1 MRYFVVTLLCLLSA
15 AAFAQ
20 ENVGGSFYTSCG
32 PTDGAAVT
40 MELDTHLRITVYGS
54 IEPEGAYRTKEQTF
68 EGEKATM
75 EIGLCD
81 NKMDH
86 CKSVEG
92 VLTVYKVNGEE
103 IEGAIE
109 YFDGTEVQGDSESI
123 QGPMAYFKIHKDKT
137 HIPPVCG

>member
-1 MRYFVVTLLCLLSA
+1 MRYLLTIVLCLLSA
-15 AAFAQ
+15 SAFAQ
-20 ENVGGSFYTSCG
+20 ENVGGGFYASCG

-75 EIGLCD
+75 EVGLCD
-81 NKMDH
+81 DKMEN

-92 VLTVYKVNGEE
+92 VLTTYRVSGEE

-123 QGPMAYFKIHKDKT
+123 QGHMAYFKIHKDKT
-137 HIPPVCG
+137 KALPVCG